1 MQEWQSLFLRLR
13 LQSGLNAGLW
23 RRENEKIQA
32 FAASFF
38 FRIPVFALLA
48 LSALSAMLL
57 GYAFCGGA
65 EETAAAYFSYA
76 LSAYTLA
83 ALCVRIPALWR
94 AGRAAVEGN
103 FYGRRYLNDKAWRA
117 RLSLYMFFFIHA
129 LYAVFKMVSGV
140 FYRSV
145 LFGAEAVYYLVLSLI
160 RFVLMWGERKND
172 SAAEWKSFRLCGYL
186 LLLLNAAMT
195 GIAAL
200 VIRRNQS
207 FEYAGAVIYATAA
220 YTFFRLTLAAV
231 QTVRFRKNSRPV
243 LTASKVLNLS
253 ASLLSLFALQTA
265 LIARFGEDG
274 RFAVLFNTLT
284 GGAVCLAVVCLA
296 VWMIARSYRSL
307 PQRSEG

>member
-1 MQEWQSLFLRLR
+1 
-13 LQSGLNAGLW
+13 
-23 RRENEKIQA
+23 
-32 FAASFF
+32 
-38 FRIPVFALLA
+38 
-48 LSALSAMLL
+48 MLL

-76 LSAYTLA
+76 LSAYTLT
-83 ALCVRIPALWR
+83 ALCVRIPALWH

-117 RLSLYMFFFIHA
+117 RLSLYMGFFIHA

-274 RFAVLFNTLT
+274 RSAVLFNTLT
-284 GGAVCLAVVCLA
+284 GGAVCLAGVCLA

>member
-1 MQEWQSLFLRLR
+1 
-13 LQSGLNAGLW
+13 
-23 RRENEKIQA
+23 
-32 FAASFF
+32 
-38 FRIPVFALLA
+38 
-48 LSALSAMLL
+48 
-57 GYAFCGGA
+57 
-65 EETAAAYFSYA
+65 
-76 LSAYTLA
+76 
-83 ALCVRIPALWR
+83 
-94 AGRAAVEGN
+94 
-103 FYGRRYLNDKAWRA
+103 
-117 RLSLYMFFFIHA
+117 
-129 LYAVFKMVSGV
+129 MVSGV